1 MLRKARNKKISPNYR
16 SFEFSRGS
24 VFTYNA
30 ADLFFSQASIV
41 YQVYVLFI
49 GQITTTHLM
58 WLKMNYLFSKGDHSE
73 SLFSG

>member
-24 VFTYNA
+24 VFTYNGDA

-58 WLKMNYLFSKGDHSE
+58 
-73 SLFSG
+73 

>member
-1 MLRKARNKKISPNYR
+1 MLRKTRNKKISPNYR

-24 VFTYNA
+24 VFTYNAA

-58 WLKMNYLFSKGDHSE
+58 
-73 SLFSG
+73 